1 MCAKKKEKNIVLPE
15 ETQAFKNA
23 DQRIKEQIKESQFE
37 DYKAPSS
44 DARGK
49 EINWAA
55 GPSTDELQRVAGP
68 NADKLGFTL
77 ENVDNS
83 FHRYQVRQPEYQ
95 ENISKIQL
103 RLPNGASAE
112 NVAGLA
118 TRTEK
123 PNNAST
129 NTPVSEQ
136 KTKTW
141 EEIMAGRR
149 AEYKQDKTD
158 AVKMQK
164 YYALSDALKSLGQMG
179 GTAIGSA
186 IGGGK
191 AIDNATPVAEYKPSR
206 GYLDAFEKAKNA
218 NERLRKLDEVEFQ
231 FAYDKKQ
238 RDEERAYKAEQDR
251 INREYNAAQAELN
264 RNWQAE
270 QQRINREWQ
279 KAVADQDFERQA
291 ALKKEILKLEQDY
304 KSEYQRINNEHE
316 TAIKQI
322 SKDIVS
328 IQNNTKVPIG
338 FTNGT
343 GITIP
348 KAYYEDMQEF
358 FIGRDW
364 NGRKVTE
371 SNVKSYIKNNPEEA
385 KAYLDMFGL
394 GDVFKVESTPSTKKE
409 TETEQSQSNSSNQ
422 QFPMHITQVPVENMS
437 SGTHSQTQGQEE
449 NIEDI
454 FKELGVVVVN

>member
-1 MCAKKKEKNIVLPE
+1 
-15 ETQAFKNA
+15 
-23 DQRIKEQIKESQFE
+23 
-37 DYKAPSS
+37 
-44 DARGK
+44 
-49 EINWAA
+49 
-55 GPSTDELQRVAGP
+55 
-68 NADKLGFTL
+68 
-77 ENVDNS
+77 
-83 FHRYQVRQPEYQ
+83 
-95 ENISKIQL
+95 
-103 RLPNGASAE
+103 
-112 NVAGLA
+112 
-118 TRTEK
+118 
-123 PNNAST
+123 
-129 NTPVSEQ
+129 
-136 KTKTW
+136 
-141 EEIMAGRR
+141 
-149 AEYKQDKTD
+149 
-158 AVKMQK
+158 
-164 YYALSDALKSLGQMG
+164 MG
-179 GTAIGSA
+179 GTAIGST

-191 AIDNATPVAEYKPSR
+191 AFDNATHVAEYKPSR

-394 GDVFKVESTPSTKKE
+394 GDVFKVESTPSTKKA

-422 QFPMHITQVPVENMS
+422 QFPMHITQIPVENMS
-437 SGTHSQTQGQEE
+437 SGTHSQTQGQKE
-449 NIEDI
+449 NIEDV